1 MVRKKKGNITRLT
14 RSIFDTELYLG
25 VRRRRLLDVD
35 DVVRLDGGGGGIC
48 RGGGLQVT
56 QDICQCPVTVGSLSG
71 IEIADN
77 GITSIILSPFSA
89 KLRLPRPRALELAE
103 FFRRA

>member
-1 MVRKKKGNITRLT
+1 MVRKKRGNITRLT

-35 DVVRLDGGGGGIC
+35 DVVRGDDGIG
-48 RGGGLQVT
+48 RDGGLQVT
-56 QDICQCPVTVGSLSG
+56 QDICQCPGIVGSLSD

-77 GITSIILSPFSA
+77 GITSTVLSFIA
-89 KLRLPRPRALELAE
+89 KLLRAVELARLL
-103 FFRRA
+103 RRA

>member
-1 MVRKKKGNITRLT
+1 MVRKKRGNITRLT

-25 VRRRRLLDVD
+25 DRRRRLPDVD
-35 DVVRLDGGGGGIC
+35 DVVRLDGGSSGIC

-56 QDICQCPVTVGSLSG
+56 QEICQCPVTAGSLSG

-77 GITSIILSPFSA
+77 GITSIILSPFIA
-89 KLRLPRPRALELAE
+89 KLRLPRSRALEFTD
-103 FFRRA
+103 FFRRV